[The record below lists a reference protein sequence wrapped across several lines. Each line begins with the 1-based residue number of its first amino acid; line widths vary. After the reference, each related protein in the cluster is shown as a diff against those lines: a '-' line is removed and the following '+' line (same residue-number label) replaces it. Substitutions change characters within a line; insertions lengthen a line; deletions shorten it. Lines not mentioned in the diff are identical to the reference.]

1 MPSIANTHSI
11 ERKGKTLHLLKQEAK
26 PVARG
31 KKRLRHEVF
40 DPAEKPLDWNMEEA
54 KMVDKGNDK

>member
-1 MPSIANTHSI
+1 MHSIANTDLI
-11 ERKGKTLHLLKQEAK
+11 ERKGTTLHLLKQGAK

-54 KMVDKGNDK
+54 KIGDKGNDK